1 MPCGLWPYAAHFSTA
16 GAISWEVGGSKLGF
30 HHQLSQHCSSWWWE
44 EEGDAAR
51 FLCSQPSASLGWLL
65 QVPVLCRERRPCLG
79 MGELQ
84 LGQKW
89 RNRIIGCPKLEGTHR
104 SSSPTPGCE
113 EDLSQ
118 VQNSSSSPRLKSAS
132 LYRSNH
138 FPFCEGEVVLLL
150 FPALLCAFWQGPHC
164 LVGFGPSHQPRSGA
178 EL

>member
-1 MPCGLWPYAAHFSTA
+1 MVGRGGRCCSVPLLPAQCFFGMAAA
-16 GAISWEVGGSKLGF
+16 GSCAVQRKEALFGDGRAAARTEMEEQN
-30 HHQLSQHCSSWWWE
+30 HRLSQV
-44 EEGDAAR
+44 GRD
-51 FLCSQPSASLGWLL
+51 
-65 QVPVLCRERRPCLG
+65 
-79 MGELQ
+79 
-84 LGQKW
+84 
-89 RNRIIGCPKLEGTHR
+89 THR